1 MILSADGQCS
11 FCPDYQVKRDG
22 ICQECIQQGTSI
34 GNCISDNLILQCNM
48 KDSLTGAYVIQKY
61 LNLSSLQ
68 CENSCQEN
76 QMQVVASNFS
86 QFSNNEPFSYCRDNR
101 IYVDSSSSDYL
112 ELGTSVHPTY
122 DIDET
127 GNIITSDESFVLQQK
142 ATIIFERDSQ
152 PYNSFIRVP
161 DNYKVIELANISL
174 GLVAFI
180 IAAKAIMDFET
191 PFNISIDNVTFNTY
205 NFNLGSDESILQI
218 NPSDSC
224 ETYNDINFPLQ
235 YPILRKVQFT
245 NILIK
250 NDYQNKDANI
260 LYSMKIMKNKIWTSA
275 SVTNQNSLA
284 TLQQI
289 NNQAVYQ
296 DTQLTIENITVA
308 NVSTISKES
317 NIQSFFSTQLLQDN
331 SIFEL
336 SNLVFKNNNI
346 LGNQAILI
354 DHLID
359 QFILRDGIFQS
370 QYFYDNAAFVDCS
383 FARVLTLSNLTF
395 SQMLFVNST
404 QRGTFLV
411 KIKKILIDEVEQQ
424 NSLISQVSMTQQIV
438 VSNNYY
444 YGDCFVFFFD
454 SYFQEDNQTQVEI
467 LHSTFDLNFFLTTG
481 LGMVMKVRCNMK
493 NPIYINDTLFQNQ
506 TRGSLLFEAGNKD
519 RLDVPLRVIFERVV
533 MNYTISYYRAV
544 VTVRTNTK
552 LYFYNFLAQQ
562 SLNIKRGGFV
572 LADYKES
579 YVYCYNCTFYRI
591 IGFNGGVFFVHYGS
605 KIEIDTA
612 TFTDCAGVQNGLGSV
627 ETDGHFTI
635 KNSILN
641 STYALKT
648 SVVGITD
655 SIGSTSYFQN
665 VTFISNRILGF
676 SEFQDK
682 YLPAFYLPSFK
693 RDVANIY
700 KRIQVGEKYLTKV
713 MRSNLVF
720 DNCTFI
726 SEQRLIDVYLSQV
739 TIQNSIIK
747 DFVINQDEPSYI
759 STTSA
764 LLKLENVTFR
774 NGMSFHY
781 NQPMHK
787 QTQLHLNITQLENLQ
802 GIFGEDSNIIITNS
816 NFINMQN
823 TDDGGAIRLI
833 NSNLTLNGSTFLN
846 NYAVK
851 GGALCVQCSK
861 SKFCEYNILRTFFD
875 QNYALQ
881 SGGAIYFSN
890 HAPYIDNSTST
901 FGLQNYAQYG
911 SNVGSY
917 PVGVR
922 LIKTDET
929 NHIASGQLFT
939 GTFQVE
945 LIDVNQNRLNA
956 DSISCIIC
964 EIGTFSLT
972 FGSTLCNECLSNAE
986 CFGGSQVSLKSGY
999 WRSSYYSTQIH
1010 PCINSDSCIGGIIH
1024 NNTQSSDLLCKAG
1037 YGGNL
1042 CEKCVTYNGIQYT
1055 KLTSK
1060 ECGQCPEMIFSLLT
1074 MIALLLIQL
1083 TVAAVV
1089 VLFTLHPTL
1098 TKFLFGLFNCIEID
1112 SGEYWLKNQLEIQC
1126 WNGQHLQWA
1135 LTIGFP
1141 AILMWVVCAPFSL
1154 LWFKMIYQ
1162 GFKREIFYWE
1172 YINITRKVLL
1182 IIVNVFFSMYN
1193 QIFKVLI
1200 SLLILTCLLQYQKR
1214 IRPFQ
1219 SSLINLIEQKEY
1231 MASCSVFFASMF
1243 FVNSEISDEIKMV
1256 VIVVIVIININFY
1269 TLWLLGITNQSKNRF
1284 VVMLNVILRKALY
1297 PFMRFELLEYQNSLR
1312 SFGNKSSFYQSYI
1325 QKSKDVSNTFDLSQC
1340 ENLQDG
1346 KINKDNS
1353 NFSIMENH
1361 KPNRRKSLFSKMKT
1375 INKKTS
1381 KIQNP
1386 PDQKLEQIMPSQQ
1399 SNALTFYNPEQ
1410 TENNSKLLFISGGP
1424 TNSNVTWNQNEMT
1437 NTKTQ
1442 NDKTQLVFNQ
1452 NSKNTDHTHTTKN
1465 DTQKVFQKI
1474 TSLRKKQK
1482 KSSIKTV
1489 IKSKSRAVNLDKNGY
1504 DKTNDLAYGDSTKK
1518 GNENQTYNFEK
1529 VTHYIAPKIQ
1539 QFNQDQTLNI
1549 LNINYAD
1556 ESRDKVQK
1564 FEKISEYQF
1573 FQKQPLNLNV
1583 PKKNSRNK
1591 KGVEI
1596 VRQGESFEILN
1607 EAKKSRYAKF
1617 DLQNRKISSQSPE
1630 RQNQNQS
1637 TDRQIKSKSSN
1648 NKVDGS
1654 VSNQKMFPMSKEI
1667 ISRAFYHSTQKQ
1679 REKN

>member
-1 MILSADGQCS
+1 MVS
-11 FCPDYQVKRDG
+11 VR
-22 ICQECIQQGTSI
+22 QGTSI

-404 QRGTFLV
+404 QRGTFLI

-424 NSLISQVSMTQQIV
+424 NSIISQVSLTQIV
-438 VSNNYY
+438 VSNNNY

-467 LHSTFDLNFFLTTG
+467 LKSIFDLNYFLTTG

-562 SLNIKRGGFV
+562 SINIKRGGFV

-579 YVYCYNCTFYRI
+579 YVYCYNCTFYKI
-591 IGFNGGVFFVHYGS
+591 VGFNGGVFFVHYGS
-605 KIEIDTA
+605 KIEIDRA
-612 TFTDCAGVQNGLGSV
+612 TFTDCVGVQNGLGSV

-635 KNSILN
+635 KNSVLN

-655 SIGSTSYFQN
+655 SIRFTSYFQN
-665 VTFISNRILGF
+665 VTFISNRILEI

-682 YLPAFYLPSFK
+682 FLPAFYLPSFK

-726 SEQRLIDVYLSQV
+726 SEKRLIDVYLSQV
-739 TIQNSIIK
+739 TIKNSIIK

-759 STTSA
+759 STTTA
-764 LLKLENVTFR
+764 LLNLENVTFN
-774 NGMSFHY
+774 NGIGGDAIINVLRSENIRINNVTFK
-781 NQPMHK
+781 NINSSVLSL
-787 QTQLHLNITQLENLQ
+787 QLTHAIINLAT
-802 GIFGEDSNIIITNS
+802 FEY
-816 NFINMQN
+816 
-823 TDDGGAIRLI
+823 DGGAIRLI
-833 NSNLTLNGSTFLN
+833 NSNLTLNESRFLN

-881 SGGAIYFSN
+881 AGGAVYFSN
-890 HAPYIDNSTST
+890 HAPYIDNSSST
-901 FGLQNYAQYG
+901 FGLQNYAYYG

-922 LIKTDET
+922 LIKMDET
-929 NHIASGQLFT
+929 NHIASGQLYS
-939 GTFQVE
+939 GTFKVE

-956 DSISCIIC
+956 DSISLVLLYLLIFYSNIQLNSLDSRGMVTGKKQVQVLNGVATFANLIFSASPGSKNVIYQFFSPNINNEQLYTILPQIPQEQINNLTISLNFRQCLSGEIVYNQECIIC

-1010 PCINSDSCIGGIIH
+1010 PCINYDSCIGGIIH
-1024 NNTQSSDLLCKAG
+1024 DDTQSSNLLCKAG

-1042 CEKCVTYNGIQYT
+1042 CEKCVKYNGIQYT

-1074 MIALLLIQL
+1074 MIALLLVLVLILSILIFINLRSTQESETSVML
-1083 TVAAVV
+1083 RIMTNYVQIMTTAAAFDLSYPKAFEDYLNMFTIFGESFEVV
-1089 VLFTLHPTL
+1089 NIGQKINLKFNVGTASIYNGLQRQDSQQ
-1098 TKFLFGLFNCIEID
+1098 FLFG
-1112 SGEYWLKNQLEIQC
+1112 
-1126 WNGQHLQWA
+1126 
-1135 LTIGFP
+1135 
-1141 AILMWVVCAPFSL
+1141 
-1154 LWFKMIYQ
+1154 
-1162 GFKREIFYWE
+1162 
-1172 YINITRKVLL
+1172 
-1182 IIVNVFFSMYN
+1182 
-1193 QIFKVLI
+1193 
-1200 SLLILTCLLQYQKR
+1200 
-1214 IRPFQ
+1214 
-1219 SSLINLIEQKEY
+1219 
-1231 MASCSVFFASMF
+1231 
-1243 FVNSEISDEIKMV
+1243 EISDEIKMI
-1256 VIVVIVIININFY
+1256 VIVVIMIMNINFY
-1269 TLWLLGITNQSKNRF
+1269 AVWLLGITNQSTNRF
-1284 VVMLNVILRKALY
+1284 VVMLNVILRRVLY
-1297 PFMRFELLEYQNSLR
+1297 PIMRFELIDNQTSIR
-1312 SFGNKSSFYQSYI
+1312 SFTKKSSLIHIYL
-1325 QKSKDVSNTFDLSQC
+1325 QKTKDVSNTFDLSQN
-1340 ENLQDG
+1340 EHLQNGRIPLNDSNYSVSG
-1346 KINKDNS
+1346 NQKPIRSKSQFNRMKSFNKTKVQILNS
-1353 NFSIMENH
+1353 Q
-1361 KPNRRKSLFSKMKT
+1361 T
-1375 INKKTS
+1375 
-1381 KIQNP
+1381 
-1386 PDQKLEQIMPSQQ
+1386 QKLDQIMPSSQ
-1399 SNALTFYNPEQ
+1399 SNAVTFYNPQQ
-1410 TENNSKLLFISGGP
+1410 TNN
-1424 TNSNVTWNQNEMT
+1424 NQSH
-1437 NTKTQ
+1437 KTR
-1442 NDKTQLVFNQ
+1442 
-1452 NSKNTDHTHTTKN
+1452 N
-1465 DTQKVFQKI
+1465 DTQQVFQKLA
-1474 TSLRKKQK
+1474 SLRKQEK
-1482 KSSIKTV
+1482 KEIKK
-1489 IKSKSRAVNLDKNGY
+1489 ISRKNKSRAVGLDKNGY
-1504 DKTNDLAYGDSTKK
+1504 DKTNDIVFEEAFGESANKSSQNQNHNL
-1518 GNENQTYNFEK
+1518 ENY
-1529 VTHYIAPKIQ
+1529 THRIAPKVQ
-1539 QFNQDQTLNI
+1539 LFNQDQTLDI

-1556 ESRDKVQK
+1556 ESKDKVQK
-1564 FEKISEYQF
+1564 FEKIPEYQF
-1573 FQKQPLNLNV
+1573 FPKQNV
-1583 PKKNSRNK
+1583 PKPKTNSRNK

-1596 VRQGESFEILN
+1596 SRKGEKREILN
-1607 EAKKSRYAKF
+1607 EEKKSRYDKF
-1617 DLQNRKISSQSPE
+1617 EKMDRKNQSQSPS
-1630 RQNQNQS
+1630 RQNKSTINQN
-1637 TDRQIKSKSSN
+1637 DGQISN
-1648 NKVDGS
+1648 RSNKMV
-1654 VSNQKMFPMSKEI
+1654 PISKEI
-1667 ISRAFYHSTQKQ
+1667 ISRAFYHSTYKRDQKQ
-1679 REKN
+1679 N